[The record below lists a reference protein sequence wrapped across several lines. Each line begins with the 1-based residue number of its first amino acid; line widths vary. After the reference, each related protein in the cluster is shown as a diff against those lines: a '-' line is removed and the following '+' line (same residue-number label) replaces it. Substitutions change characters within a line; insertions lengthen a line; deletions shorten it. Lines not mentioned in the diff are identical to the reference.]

1 MTKKPKKTKKQ
12 KTDLIM
18 TFNLNKICLEDEIIL
33 KERNEL
39 IVTLTVIFQS
49 FNLNWL
55 DFNTPLVQGTQ

>member
-1 MTKKPKKTKKQ
+1 
-12 KTDLIM
+12 M
-18 TFNLNKICLEDEIIL
+18 TFKLNKICLEDEIIL